1 MEQRNIEQRY
11 AIKFCVKLSDSIMET
26 YDKLVKV
33 FGDEALSRTQRVCTL
48 VHQDR
53 RLTIRLLA
61 DELNLKR
68 ETVRKILTDDLSM
81 KKLCAKMVPKNLS
94 VEQKHERMSISQDC
108 LEQVEADPTLLDR
121 VITGDESWYFQY
133 NPETK
138 RQSQQWLSPG
148 TARPKKA
155 RMSKSKVKTMMICF
169 FDSKGIVHKEFVPP
183 G

>member
-1 MEQRNIEQRY
+1 MCSRFSYHNIKY
-11 AIKFCVKLSDSIMET
+11 WVKLGDSVMET

-33 FGDEALSRTQRVCTL
+33 FGDEALSRAQRVR
-48 VHQDR
+48 QDR
-53 RLTIRLLA
+53 RLTVRMLA

-81 KKLCAKMVPKNLS
+81 KKLCANMVPKNLLA
-94 VEQKHERMSISQDC
+94 EQKHVQMSISQDC

-133 NPETK
+133 DPETK

-148 TARPKKA
+148 AARPKKA
-155 RMSKSKVKTMMICF
+155 RMSKSSENDDDLF
-169 FDSKGIVHKEFVPP
+169 L
-183 G
+183 